1 MSLLS
6 VISVMSVMSVMNPHG
21 LSLAPHLTHS
31 LSAWTE
37 GPGPHTVTGPGE
49 ARGLSLARPG
59 PEPGSGEERLT
70 SPSEAG
76 ARIEASLLPRPL
88 PCSTVMCPLSG
99 QGIKLSSD
107 L

>member
-1 MSLLS
+1 MNEFTECHQGNECNECNEPSGTGASLDS
-6 VISVMSVMSVMNPHG
+6 FTV
-21 LSLAPHLTHS
+21 
-31 LSAWTE
+31 SAWTG
-37 GPGPHTVTGPGE
+37 GPDPHTVTGPGE

-88 PCSTVMCPLSG
+88 PCSTVM
-99 QGIKLSSD
+99 
-107 L
+107 

>member
-1 MSLLS
+1 MNEFTECHECHECNEPTGTKPGASLDS
-6 VISVMSVMSVMNPHG
+6 FTV
-21 LSLAPHLTHS
+21 
-31 LSAWTE
+31 SAWTG
-37 GPGPHTVTGPGE
+37 GPGPHTLTGPGE

-59 PEPGSGEERLT
+59 PGPGSGDERLT

-88 PCSTVMCPLSG
+88 PCSTVRCPLSG
-99 QGIKLSSD
+99 QRIKLSSD